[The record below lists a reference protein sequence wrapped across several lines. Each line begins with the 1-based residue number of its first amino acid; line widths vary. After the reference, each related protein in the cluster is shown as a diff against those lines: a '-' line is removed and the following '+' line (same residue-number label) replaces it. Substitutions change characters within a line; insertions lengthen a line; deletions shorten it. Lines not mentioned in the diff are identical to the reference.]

1 MKIKKSTLVRL
12 IKEAFEVPEPTS
24 GTGEMLSSEHQMMTM
39 LVRKIYKNLDDPES
53 FFRNID
59 LIEDALSR
67 SSNIQ
72 GDIARKFFTLE
83 GILGNLQRIHEGNQT
98 IIDLDS
104 SGQEVEYDEFGM
116 PVAAED
122 DFESDVITPF
132 DDDESDIP
140 L

>member
-24 GTGEMLSSEHQMMTM
+24 GTSEMLSSEHQMMTM

-53 FFRNID
+53 FFRNIN

-104 SGQEVEYDEFGM
+104 SGQEVEYDEF
-116 PVAAED
+116 AAED
-122 DFESDVITPF
+122 DLGSDVITPF